1 MASIDTNPASGTRDF
16 LPDEVARREAAFAVI
31 REVFS
36 AYGFSPM
43 DTPAFERLDVLM
55 GKYGE
60 EGDQLIFKILRRGE
74 HEETGE
80 ADLALRY
87 DLTVPMAR
95 FVARYGGELGEPFKR
110 YAIAPVWRADR
121 PGKGRFREFF
131 QCDVDT
137 VGSDSLVA
145 DAEVLLAL
153 TEVLDALGLTGF
165 EVQLNSREAL
175 HGLIE
180 AYGIPAELDGD
191 TLVAIDKLDKIGV
204 DGVAAELRERGLPP
218 AAVEA
223 MAADLGADDADD
235 RLRDRI
241 AAAERGRAGLAEVDT
256 VLDLVRPNLAGGA
269 VTFSPVLAR
278 GLSYYTG
285 PIFEVRHTGLNAS
298 LAGGGRYDG
307 LVGMFSNRDIP
318 ATGGSLGIERILLLL
333 EEGGATG
340 TAAPPVL
347 VTVLDDA
354 LRADAVRL
362 ATRIRR
368 EGAIHADLYVSSGRL
383 GKQFRY
389 ADRRGVRYAVIRGQD
404 EIDAGTVGV
413 KDLVTGDQVS
423 VTEDE
428 LIPHLKRALDAAG
441 GPSEDRPA

>member
-1 MASIDTNPASGTRDF
+1 MATIDSNPASGTRDF
-16 LPDEVARREAAFAVI
+16 LPDEVARRDAAFGVI

-36 AYGFSPM
+36 AYGFAPM

-60 EGDQLIFKILRRGE
+60 EGDKLIFKILRRGE
-74 HEETGE
+74 HEDTGE

-121 PGKGRFREFF
+121 PGKGRFREFY

-145 DAEVLLAL
+145 DAEMLLAI
-153 TEVLDALGLTGF
+153 TEVLDALGLEGF
-165 EVQLNSREAL
+165 QVDLNSREAL
-175 HGLIE
+175 HGLIA
-180 AYGIPAELDGD
+180 AYGIPAELDGT
-191 TLVAIDKLDKIGV
+191 TLVAIDKLDKIGA
-204 DGVAAELRERGLPP
+204 DGVAAELRERGVP
-218 AAVEA
+218 AEAVAA
-223 MAADLGADDADD
+223 MVDDLGSDDPGG
-235 RLRDRI
+235 RLRERI
-241 AAAERGRAGLAEVDT
+241 ASTERGATGLDQVDT
-256 VLDLVRPNLAGGA
+256 VLDLVAPNMAGGTIGFA
-269 VTFSPVLAR
+269 PALAR

-285 PIFEVRHTGLNAS
+285 PIFEIRHADLNAS

-333 EEGGATG
+333 EETATG
-340 TAAPPVL
+340 SAAPPVL
-347 VTVLDDA
+347 VTVLDDD
-354 LRADAVRL
+354 LRADALAL

-368 EGAIHADLYVSSGRL
+368 EGAIHADLYAASGRL
-383 GKQFRY
+383 GKQFKY
-389 ADRRGVRYAVIRGQD
+389 ADRRGIRYAVIRGSD
-404 EIDAGTVGV
+404 ERDAGTVSV
-413 KDLVTGDQVS
+413 KDLTTGEQVS
-423 VTEDE
+423 VAEAE
-428 LIPHLKRALDAAG
+428 LIDHLRRVTADAAQ
-441 GPSEDRPA
+441 